1 MPIALLLPNYLLW
14 HYTKGL
20 RELLQNWGHVLY
32 FTVNYFSIPNLLM
45 TLSSPWKRMDE
56 GAQQTINP
64 SAILEHVI
72 FNTLM
77 RAVGFVLRLL
87 TISIGLVTTA
97 GVILAGVGLL
107 LVWLAMPLALIVLV
121 FAGVSFIIRPTI

>member
-1 MPIALLLPNYLLW
+1 
-14 HYTKGL
+14 
-20 RELLQNWGHVLY
+20 
-32 FTVNYFSIPNLLM
+32 
-45 TLSSPWKRMDE
+45 MDE